1 MVIVGVDERPIDI
14 EDGDGH
20 PHDVPRPAAISHA
33 SVPVARTGSC
43 PVEMTTLALTLDDGP
58 DAETTPRL
66 LDLLAAHD
74 AHATFFAMAGRATAH
89 PGLIARML
97 EEGHTVGVHCVEH
110 VRHSD
115 GDADA
120 IGRDADRALTAL
132 RGLGAQPGLWRTPW
146 GDLAPFSHDLAQERG
161 LQIVGWDVDTHDW
174 RGDHA
179 DAMLAATRPGLRS
192 GAIILAHDGVGPGA
206 RRTDT
211 SETVRY
217 AEQLLAYASA
227 SGLKLEAL

>member
-1 MVIVGVDERPIDI
+1 
-14 EDGDGH
+14 
-20 PHDVPRPAAISHA
+20 
-33 SVPVARTGSC
+33 
-43 PVEMTTLALTLDDGP
+43 MTTFALTLDDGP
-58 DAETTPRL
+58 DAEITPRL
-66 LDLLAAHD
+66 LDLFAAHD
-74 AHATFFAMAGRATAH
+74 AHVTFFPMAGRAAAH

-97 EEGHTVGVHCVEH
+97 EEGHSVGVHCVAH
-110 VRHSD
+110 VRHS
-115 GDADA
+115 GCDAGA
-120 IGRDADRALTAL
+120 IGRDTDRALTAL
-132 RGLGAQPGLWRTPW
+132 RGLGARPVLWRTPW

-161 LQIVGWDVDTHDW
+161 LRIIGWDVDTHDW
-174 RGDHA
+174 RGDDA
-179 DAMLAATRPGLRS
+179 EAMLAATRPGLQP